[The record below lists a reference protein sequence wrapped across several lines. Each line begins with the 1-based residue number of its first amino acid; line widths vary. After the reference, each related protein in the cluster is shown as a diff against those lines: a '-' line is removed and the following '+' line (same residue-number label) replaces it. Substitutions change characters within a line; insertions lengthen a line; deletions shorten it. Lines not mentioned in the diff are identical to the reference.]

1 LALQKNDLEEE
12 CIREFSQ
19 MTAAIQQKEFELQS
33 LSEGEGNSDTRNL
46 LESELNILKDNF
58 FTRMMFH

>member
-1 LALQKNDLEEE
+1 
-12 CIREFSQ
+12 

-46 LESELNILKDNF
+46 LDAELNILKERAAIFLNSKF
-58 FTRMMFH
+58 RLYTSSSLFKNI